1 MLNHESLVELI
12 ADPSV
17 QAGSL
22 AVIGALATRITF
34 RNHSTGR
41 LVGQV
46 TFFVA
51 LTILLLYRGIV
62 PYETGPS
69 GVSVFQR
76 VFVDLAKVVWWVN
89 AAWVCAGFVRVFLI
103 LKRQPHQERL
113 SQDLVI
119 GTIYLGATLSLAA
132 NVFVGPVG
140 TLIATSGVFA
150 IILGLAMQSTLSDV
164 FSGIALDIGRSYA

>member
-12 ADPSV
+12 ADPIV

-22 AVIGALATRITF
+22 ALIGALFTRITL
-34 RNHSTGR
+34 RNYPTGR

-62 PYETGPS
+62 PYDAGPS
-69 GVSVFQR
+69 GVSVLQR
-76 VFVDLAKVVWWVN
+76 VFVDFAKVVWWAN

-103 LKRQPHQERL
+103 FKRQPHEERL
-113 SQDLVI
+113 AQI
-119 GTIYLGATLSLAA
+119 LS
-132 NVFVGPVG
+132 
-140 TLIATSGVFA
+140 
-150 IILGLAMQSTLSDV
+150 
-164 FSGIALDIGRSYA
+164 